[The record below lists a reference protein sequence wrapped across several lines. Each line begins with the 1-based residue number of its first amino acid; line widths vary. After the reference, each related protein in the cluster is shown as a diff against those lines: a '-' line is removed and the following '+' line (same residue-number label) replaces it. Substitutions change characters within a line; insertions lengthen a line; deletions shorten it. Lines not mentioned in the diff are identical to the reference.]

1 MELNLM
7 ATSVNINNDLM
18 VKLQAESDKTGLNVD
33 ELVAK
38 YLSDNLDI
46 DDNVIN
52 VRKLSHNQMRN
63 EVVDFMKKHDIA
75 DALEISDALMLDVFE
90 VNEIMVEL
98 IKEGVLE
105 EL

>member
-1 MELNLM
+1 M